1 MKTALP
7 LIFSLLAALGNALF
21 AAAQKK
27 AVAAS
32 NPFSALVA
40 SAVVCVILAAATVP
54 VFGKANYSSLLRKE
68 VLWVVAGGI
77 GLYLTYLG
85 FNLLYTRC
93 GASYYVLYAVLSIVT
108 TVLVVGA
115 LVFREPLNGYHWAA
129 VVSAFFT
136 VVLFSMG
143 QK

>member
-93 GASYYVLYAVLSIVT
+93 GASYYVLYAVFSMVA

-115 LVFREPLNGYHWAA
+115 LVFRESLNAYQWAA
-129 VVSAFFT
+129 VVSALFT